1 MRNIVM
7 IVMMTCLMTSAW
19 TQEKFSMETVKGNYR
34 KRILEIMNKD
44 HVVGVSLIV
53 LDKDSIV
60 WQESFGF
67 SDKDKNVKVDVNTMF
82 GIGSVTKVFT
92 AVAALKAQEQLRWNI
107 DNPLNDYLPFSPKGA
122 SASNIT
128 LRSMLYHHSGLPSD
142 VFAGMFSEKPGD
154 YTMVLSAL
162 NDEYL
167 ATEPGLIRSYS
178 NPAFSLI
185 GLGIENVSGL
195 SYPEYVKKNLLAP
208 LKMSRTHFDCRNA
221 ELSKTYNREGEEAT
235 DACLRDVPA
244 GGMYTTA
251 SDMGRWAKALLLEDT
266 LILKHESFHDMFSIQ
281 NQNVPL
287 DLEDSYGL
295 SWSRNEKPF
304 VGTYWSH
311 TGTTLYYNASL
322 VIAKEAGLAIAI
334 LTNSQNGDNIYT
346 LGSSI
351 VRDVAKAKGLKGNDI
366 QKTNLGNKKK
376 IRIAKATLE
385 SYEGTY
391 VQPGLILPIRR
402 KGSNLVTRITGIK
415 VSLIPVGEQ
424 AFVPKAWLLGIIP
437 IRLNDTRFYFENVN
451 GYSLLTQRDGSGS
464 KEMLGVR
471 VKPKLKKDWE
481 KLRGKYITANPVA
494 YEVALMKSLEIK
506 EQNDLVVLSLRMHG
520 VKREMIMPLDIQT
533 TSLAKI
539 AGLGRY
545 AGTAVEVVKSDS
557 EETIIK
563 AFGVKLKRVK

>member
-1 MRNIVM
+1 M
-7 IVMMTCLMTSAW
+7 IAVMMTCLVTSAW
-19 TQEKFSMETVKGNYR
+19 TQEKFSIETVKGNYR
-34 KRILEIMNKD
+34 KRILETMKKD
-44 HVVGVSLIV
+44 HIVGVSLIV

-60 WQESFGF
+60 WEESFGF
-67 SDKDKNVKVDVNTMF
+67 SDKEKSVKVDVNTMF

-92 AVAALKAQEQLRWNI
+92 AVAALKAQEQQLWNI
-107 DNPLNDYLPFSPKGA
+107 DNPLNQYLPFRPKG
-122 SASNIT
+122 SNASNVT

-142 VFAGMFSEKPGD
+142 IFAGMFSEKAGD
-154 YTMVLSAL
+154 YSTVLNSL

-178 NPAFSLI
+178 NPAFSLM

-195 SYPEYVKKNLLAP
+195 SYPEYVKRNLLTP
-208 LKMSRTHFDCRNA
+208 LKMNRTHFDCRNV
-221 ELSKTYNREGEEAT
+221 ELSKTYNRDGEEAT

-266 LILKHESFHDMFSIQ
+266 LILKHESFRDMFSIQ
-281 NQNVPL
+281 NKNVPL
-287 DLEDSYGL
+287 DLGDSYGL
-295 SWSRNEKPF
+295 SWSRSEKPF
-304 VGTYWSH
+304 VGAYWSH

-351 VRDVAKAKGLKGNDI
+351 LRDVAKAKGLKAKDI

-376 IRIAKATLE
+376 IRIVRATLE
-385 SYEGTY
+385 NYEGTY
-391 VQPGLILPIRR
+391 VQPGLILPIRL
-402 KGSNLVTRITGIK
+402 KGNNLVTRITGIK
-415 VSLIPVGEQ
+415 VSLIPVAEQ

-437 IRLNDTRFYFENVN
+437 IRLNDTRFYFESVN

-464 KEMLGVR
+464 NEMLGVK
-471 VKPKLKKDWE
+471 VNPQSNQDWDKLK
-481 KLRGKYITANPVA
+481 GKYITANPISH
-494 YEVALMKSLEIK
+494 EVELMKSLEVK
-506 EQNDLVVLSLRMHG
+506 EQNNLIVLSLRMHG

-533 TSLAKI
+533 TSLAKV

-545 AGTAVEVVKSDS
+545 AGTTVEVVESDTK
-557 EETIIK
+557 ETIIK
-563 AFGVKLKRVK
+563 AFGVKLKKVK